1 MSTPEKE
8 ETTAV
13 EGAKEIKEA
22 KEAQG
27 AKEVKEAEEAQGAKE
42 MEENKEVKETD
53 GAKAKVTREKE
64 VKTPKS
70 KKKKAA
76 PKAST
81 PKVPKGPATKP
92 TLKSV
97 KRSAAEAAEEENDA
111 KKTKVKELVTKIETK
126 VVKEKKDFVFSE
138 SMLDEFDTS
147 RIPFSTD
154 DTMILM
160 GKNVIEKMEESIVID
175 EEEDEDEGEHE
186 NDVEKLRMMKRIKE
200 LEAGIENLETAAT
213 VMKDDM
219 EEKEKIWKD
228 KEIMAMGTINSLE
241 VEKEEIQAKL
251 DKYRRSVP
259 GMVLELNNLRE
270 ELAEPKN
277 EKGTAKGEVN
287 KLKKALK
294 DMSEKLEEVT
304 KEKTKFESEARR
316 MHGVCDN
323 QEELLKHYRGA
334 KGAAATETSP
344 AAPSIAAPTPSTPA
358 AEGSSDKEKKEKKT
372 KCFRFEKGL
381 CSKEQCRMFHPTIV
395 CKEFSERGICGK
407 RDCMELHTGTHKG
420 DCWFWKQGSC
430 KYDEKE
436 CGKGLHRTEMFDCN
450 NQMRAGER
458 RRSPP
463 AITPATTPASFF
475 EGGQSTVLSE
485 LHRRAVAR
493 GWVQEVAP
501 PAQEAASVRE
511 DEEMKTLVMKLL
523 TEPSLQGRRSWG
535 GQ

>member
-1 MSTPEKE
+1 MSTPENE

-13 EGAKEIKEA
+13 EGAKEIKEV

-27 AKEVKEAEEAQGAKE
+27 AKETKGVEETQGAKE

-53 GAKAKVTREKE
+53 GAKAKVNKEKE

-70 KKKKAA
+70 KKKKAT

-81 PKVPKGPATKP
+81 PKVTKVPATKP
-92 TLKSV
+92 TLKSM

-126 VVKEKKDFVFSE
+126 NVKGKKDFVFSE

-147 RIPFSTD
+147 KIPFSTD

-160 GKNVIEKMEESIVID
+160 GKNVIEKMEESIVMD
-175 EEEDEDEGEHE
+175 EEEDEDEPE

-213 VMKDDM
+213 VMKDDL

-294 DMSEKLEEVT
+294 EMSEKLEVVT

-344 AAPSIAAPTPSTPA
+344 AAPSIAAPAPSTPT
-358 AEGSSDKEKKEKKT
+358 AEGRSDKEKKEKKT

-395 CKEFSERGICGK
+395 CKEFSERGICSK

-420 DCWFWKQGSC
+420 DCWFWNRLQQGLDPRLSLDNLNHRSTRQSTAPWC
-430 KYDEKE
+430 RRLPRIL
-436 CGKGLHRTEMFDCN
+436 GGPKGPSMDPRQVLGGPNGPSRDL
-450 NQMRAGER
+450 A
-458 RRSPP
+458 
-463 AITPATTPASFF
+463 
-475 EGGQSTVLSE
+475 GGQL
-485 LHRRAVAR
+485 AVSNR
-493 GWVQEVAP
+493 
-501 PAQEAASVRE
+501 S
-511 DEEMKTLVMKLL
+511 LYHLL
-523 TEPSLQGRRSWG
+523 
-535 GQ
+535 